1 MKRTKRE
8 FPNSAHIVLGS
19 GCYSLQLWWES
30 PPWFTQVVPAGS
42 FYGEGNLRVGEE
54 IGGTSRATCY
64 GSQREKVEQ
73 LRL

>member
-42 FYGEGNLRVGEE
+42 FYGEASPRVGEE
-54 IGGTSRATCY
+54 IGGTSCTACY